1 MRARYSAFALG
12 EQQFLVETWHPATRP
27 SGPLLDDDT
36 KDELEWLGLHVTGR
50 DRGGLL
56 DDTGTVSFIA
66 RYRRGGQPGRLRET
80 SRFSRVA
87 GRWLYTGPA

>member
-12 EQQFLVETWHPATRP
+12 QHQFLVDTWHPATRP
-27 SGPLLDDDT
+27 SGPLAD
-36 KDELEWLGLHVTGR
+36 DELEWLGLHVTGR

-56 DDTGTVSFIA
+56 DDSGTVSFTA
-66 RYRRGGQPGRLRET
+66 RYRRDGQLGRLRET
-80 SRFSRVA
+80 SRFTRVA